1 MASESPIK
9 VGGAYQEDED
19 FVPDPTDMVAQFNTS
34 GLGAHQRIEEV
45 SPIFEVD
52 KVKTAAE
59 IKAALDPDN
68 DAVPASRVILPNLTD
83 DNDVAR
89 EEILDA
95 AEARLDK
102 GVVIGGPTP
111 AQREA
116 ELEGD
121 EGVLA
126 AVEQER
132 SNVAANS
139 TGNRDAGRHE
149 GNVSSDAGR
158 DDTSKVAGR
167 APRSETSTG
176 SSDGGSDSG
185 SGDDGGDEYDNTD
198 YNDLRA
204 EVKERNEDR
213 DEADKIEPKSQSKE
227 DLAQALREDDKKG

>member
-1 MASESPIK
+1 MAPKDSPIT
-9 VGGAYQEDED
+9 VGGGYQEDKD
-19 FVPDPTDMVAQFNTS
+19 FLPNPTDMVAQFNTS
-34 GLGAHQRIEEV
+34 GLGAHARIEEV

-68 DAVPASRVILPNLTD
+68 DAVPSSRVVLPNLTD

-95 AEARLDK
+95 AEARLSK

-132 SNVAANS
+132 TNVAANS

-149 GNVSSDAGR
+149 GTVSSDEGR
-158 DDTSKVAGR
+158 DDTSLVAGR
-167 APRSETSTG
+167 APQSGDST
-176 SSDGGSDSG
+176 SSDSSSSDD
-185 SGDDGGDEYDNTD
+185 GDDEAEGYEAWD
-198 YNDLRA
+198 YRDLQS
-204 EVKERNEDR
+204 EVKERNEER
-213 DEADKIEPKSQSKE
+213 DEDDKIKPASQSKE
-227 DLAQALREDDKKG
+227 DLAKALEDDDEKQG

>member
-1 MASESPIK
+1 MAKRKGSKSSSSPIQ
-9 VGGAYQEDED
+9 VGGAYSEDKD
-19 FVPDPTDMVAQFNTS
+19 FVPNPTDMVAQFNTS
-34 GLGAHQRIEEV
+34 GLGAHGRIEEV

-59 IKAALDPDN
+59 ITAALDPDN
-68 DAVPASRVILPNLTD
+68 DTVPSSRVLLPNLTD

-89 EEILDA
+89 EEILEA

-149 GNVSSDAGR
+149 GTAVSDEGR

-167 APRSETSTG
+167 APK
-176 SSDGGSDSG
+176 SDSG
-185 SGDDGGDEYDNTD
+185 SGSSSKSSSGGSTAKKTSSSSTSKDD
-198 YNDLRA
+198 A
-204 EVKERNEDR
+204 
-213 DEADKIEPKSQSKE
+213 
-227 DLAQALREDDKKG
+227 KKQG